1 MKKLPWFTCCAL
13 GLKVNPKTIWQNLLK
28 ALWIIHGLLVTDC
41 TAADFTGNTLLI
53 TTGFFK
59 HERVHSCKKQ
69 KTHHAHTHQLPEPSC
84 VFLKTLQHPPPA
96 ALLAGCRNGLS
107 LWLFQSVK
115 EKNLMIVDICWSSPC
130 ELSWSLA
137 CGNHHLTLCTHK
149 RSWRVGCHGNSGSFG
164 YGCVSWRQHM
174 LNFLLCPISALQIFP
189 WITFFI

>member
-1 MKKLPWFTCCAL
+1 MDNSWTPGDWLHGSWFHWKHTSHNNWLLQAWARAL
-13 GLKVNPKTIWQNLLK
+13 V
-28 ALWIIHGLLVTDC
+28 
-41 TAADFTGNTLLI
+41 
-53 TTGFFK
+53 
-59 HERVHSCKKQ
+59 Q
-69 KTHHAHTHQLPEPSC
+69 KTENPSRTHTHTNCPSP
-84 VFLKTLQHPPPA
+84 VVSFWRPSNPPPRSSA
-96 ALLAGCRNGLS
+96 CRLQA

>member
-1 MKKLPWFTCCAL
+1 MDNSWTPGDWLHGSWFHWKHTSHNNWLLQAWARAL
-13 GLKVNPKTIWQNLLK
+13 V
-28 ALWIIHGLLVTDC
+28 
-41 TAADFTGNTLLI
+41 
-53 TTGFFK
+53 
-59 HERVHSCKKQ
+59 Q
-69 KTHHAHTHQLPEPSC
+69 KTENPSRTHTHTNCPSP
-84 VFLKTLQHPPPA
+84 VVSFWRPSNPPPA

>member
-1 MKKLPWFTCCAL
+1 MDNSWTPGDWLHGSWFHWNHTSHNNWLLQAWARAL
-13 GLKVNPKTIWQNLLK
+13 V
-28 ALWIIHGLLVTDC
+28 
-41 TAADFTGNTLLI
+41 
-53 TTGFFK
+53 
-59 HERVHSCKKQ
+59 Q
-69 KTHHAHTHQLPEPSC
+69 KTENPSRTHTHQLPEPSC
-84 VFLKTLQHPPPA
+84 VFLKTPPPRSSA
-96 ALLAGCRNGLS
+96 CRLQA

>member
-13 GLKVNPKTIWQNLLK
+13 GFKVNPKTIWQNLLK

-69 KTHHAHTHQLPEPSC
+69 KTHHAHTHTNCPSP
-84 VFLKTLQHPPPA
+84 VVSFWRPSNPPA

>member
-1 MKKLPWFTCCAL
+1 MDNSWTPGDWLHGSWFHWKHTSHNNWLLQAWARAL
-13 GLKVNPKTIWQNLLK
+13 V
-28 ALWIIHGLLVTDC
+28 
-41 TAADFTGNTLLI
+41 
-53 TTGFFK
+53 
-59 HERVHSCKKQ
+59 Q
-69 KTHHAHTHQLPEPSC
+69 KTENPSRTHTPTARAQLCLSKDPP
-84 VFLKTLQHPPPA
+84 TPPPPA

>member
-13 GLKVNPKTIWQNLLK
+13 GFKVNPKTIWQNLLK

-69 KTHHAHTHQLPEPSC
+69 KTHHAHTHTPTARAQLCLS
-84 VFLKTLQHPPPA
+84 KDPPPRSSA
-96 ALLAGCRNGLS
+96 CRLQA

-189 WITFFI
+189 WITVFI

>member
-1 MKKLPWFTCCAL
+1 MDNSWTPGDWLHGSWFHWKHTSHNNWLLQAWARAL
-13 GLKVNPKTIWQNLLK
+13 V
-28 ALWIIHGLLVTDC
+28 
-41 TAADFTGNTLLI
+41 
-53 TTGFFK
+53 
-59 HERVHSCKKQ
+59 Q
-69 KTHHAHTHQLPEPSC
+69 KTENPSRTHTHTNCPSP
-84 VFLKTLQHPPPA
+84 VVSFWRPSNPPA
-96 ALLAGCRNGLS
+96 ALLAGCRNGLC

-130 ELSWSLA
+130 VLSWSLA

>member
-1 MKKLPWFTCCAL
+1 MDNSWTPGDWLHGSWFHWKHTSHNNWLLQAWAHAL
-13 GLKVNPKTIWQNLLK
+13 V
-28 ALWIIHGLLVTDC
+28 
-41 TAADFTGNTLLI
+41 
-53 TTGFFK
+53 
-59 HERVHSCKKQ
+59 Q
-69 KTHHAHTHQLPEPSC
+69 KTENPSRTHTHTPTARAQLCLS
-84 VFLKTLQHPPPA
+84 KDPPPRSSA
-96 ALLAGCRNGLS
+96 CRLQS

>member
-1 MKKLPWFTCCAL
+1 MSA
-13 GLKVNPKTIWQNLLK
+13 
-28 ALWIIHGLLVTDC
+28 C
-41 TAADFTGNTLLI
+41 TRAKNRKPI
-53 TTGFFK
+53 T
-59 HERVHSCKKQ
+59 
-69 KTHHAHTHQLPEPSC
+69 HTHTPTARAQLCLS
-84 VFLKTLQHPPPA
+84 KDPPPGSSA
-96 ALLAGCRNGLS
+96 CRLQA

-189 WITFFI
+189 LLHFSFSQLTGDKTYTDFSNNPFFAFGYTPSTMIIFDFLLNISGRQLNVCN

>member
-1 MKKLPWFTCCAL
+1 MDNSWTPGDWLHGSWFHWKHTSHNNWLLQAWARAL
-13 GLKVNPKTIWQNLLK
+13 V
-28 ALWIIHGLLVTDC
+28 
-41 TAADFTGNTLLI
+41 
-53 TTGFFK
+53 
-59 HERVHSCKKQ
+59 Q
-69 KTHHAHTHQLPEPSC
+69 KTENPSRTHTHQLPEPSR
-84 VFLKTLQHPPPA
+84 VFLKTFQPPPRSSA
-96 ALLAGCRNGLS
+96 CRLQA

-174 LNFLLCPISALQIFP
+174 LNFLLCPISALQNFP